1 MARKEK
7 GGEEKKGKT
16 KGDDAACISYV
27 LEISSRTERSVC
39 RPLSVPE
46 RAEKKTKE
54 REKEKRDEKGRLR
67 FCVARG
73 SSQRPCLCLL
83 SRSVTHILL

>member
-46 RAEKKTKE
+46 RAEKKMKE

-73 SSQRPCLCLL
+73 SSQRPCRCPVL
-83 SRSVTHILL
+83 